1 MLNIKTTITDCYQQF
16 AALNA
21 AKPSAP
27 KLAVVDC
34 DDQPVL
40 CNAWSVGPPSI
51 YHFSIPKPLADQSA
65 PAATV
70 RYIQLNRTSTTTDTL
85 KKLIVEKEYEQTEP
99 YEGFWHPFNSQ
110 LAQLGLAAPLGYVLW
125 GFSKMPS
132 WMPMILVSLFS
143 RSFM

>member
-1 MLNIKTTITDCYQQF
+1 MLNIKTTITNCYQQF

-85 KKLIVEKEYEQTEP
+85 KKLIVDKEYEQTEP